1 MKSKLFLL
9 LTLSA
14 FVLGACAKGGT
25 SDQSSVVPAPSS
37 ETTSTS
43 ESSAPSSESS
53 SEEERVTEL
62 NVSGVIAPVA
72 GETTSISGLTIDEED
87 ATIDYDACW
96 WFYLSNEDEYIF
108 AEADQSKAFE
118 QGTQYG
124 IKIAFEL
131 HNKVFDDD
139 VEAYIKI
146 DDSLLEPDRVQPY
159 ENNKKAN
166 AYFYFDTLPG
176 PRPLHKIA
184 VVNRPT
190 PVVGEVAPVPS
201 DFIAVEPAACLR
213 VDSANTYWTYYPYGE
228 TAYLFSRGND
238 SSKVFEAGIKYGLLI
253 NLEPRDRDKYEFA
266 DDLEVLVMGVPTE
279 FTYVGEHDDVALEII
294 FGVL

>member
-1 MKSKLFLL
+1 MKNKLFLL
-9 LTLSA
+9 LALTALTLS
-14 FVLGACAKGGT
+14 GCAKND
-25 SDQSSVVPAPSS
+25 SSSQDESSVTPPPSS
-37 ETTSTS
+37 ETTSESQSSES
-43 ESSAPSSESS
+43 ESSAEI
-53 SEEERVTEL
+53 EKVKEL
-62 NVSGVIAPVA
+62 VVEGVFAPQA
-72 GETTSISGLTIDEED
+72 GDYSVLAGFVVDEDD
-87 ATIDYDACW
+87 ASVIYENSY
-96 WFYLSNEDEYIF
+96 WFYVENDDEYVF
-108 AEADQSKAFE
+108 ADADNSQIFE
-118 QGTQYG
+118 QGMQYG